1 MSASPRSQAAGPR
14 RSGGTQPGSDDP
26 RELKRQSRR
35 HRLAAG
41 HAPSARDQ
49 QSPSTDARSTRRS
62 PRASNSAVSHAP
74 QQPAHPPSQRARS
87 PRAEHGRSA
96 RSPRATATAQTPAS
110 CRPLDA
116 PTCRTSVTAT
126 TGRHDRSHAQLPPG
140 GCPRRGWSFHDFVRL
155 LRSQRRPLS
164 GRDSSTDDMSTRRT
178 PAAKR
183 GVRQLVLQVT
193 RAPEAPRRTSGSSL
207 TSTAMSCLVT

>member
-1 MSASPRSQAAGPR
+1 VSASPRSQAAGPPKR
-14 RSGGTQPGSDDP
+14 WHAAWSDDP

-62 PRASNSAVSHAP
+62 PRASNSAVSHARHSS
-74 QQPAHPPSQRARS
+74 QRTPPSQRARS

-116 PTCRTSVTAT
+116 PTCRTSVTVT
-126 TGRHDRSHAQLPPG
+126 TGRHHRSHAQLPPG

-155 LRSQRRPLS
+155 LRSQRVRS
-164 GRDSSTDDMSTRRT
+164 
-178 PAAKR
+178 AAATAAPTTCQHVEPRQPR
-183 GVRQLVLQVT
+183 GGF
-193 RAPEAPRRTSGSSL
+193 GSWYYS
-207 TSTAMSCLVT
+207 